1 MNYQWKIPKYTAVS
15 AQVAGEHIEELE
27 AIHGKVTPKI
37 LLDDS
42 RPTEAV
48 LHPLYEWDDQIAAEK
63 YRLSQSGDI
72 VRNLVII
79 RPIEITP
86 EPRQITIARVEQE
99 PTPEQEPTSEK
110 ETIPKQEVAP
120 VRAFVSVRESDE
132 NAYKSVSKVV
142 TDEDLYVQAVGD
154 ILKAIAELKTKYAN
168 LASFKE
174 ALKEAL
180 SEELDDE

>member
-79 RPIEITP
+79 CPIEITP
-86 EPRQITIARVEQE
+86 EPRRITIARV
-99 PTPEQEPTSEK
+99 EQEPTSEK

-120 VRAFVSVRESDE
+120 VRAFVSVRENDE

-142 TDEDLYVQAVGD
+142 RDEDLYAQAVGD
-154 ILKAIAELKTKYAN
+154 IFKAIAELKAKYAN
-168 LASFKE
+168 LASFKEAFRE